1 VDVNTASVSLLSH
14 VAGVN
19 STVAKNIVA
28 YREENGPFRSRA
40 ALKKVPRLGPKAF
53 EQCAGFLRVPD
64 GKDPIENTGVHPESY
79 EAAKAL
85 LNRFSLTPAKAA
97 SGALT
102 ACVEETGYPE
112 LAKELDSKITTILRG
127 SRVSVTQ
134 AAILVALQYADDAGK
149 NSGNADN
156 LRAQLKSYLEDAAQA
171 KSERD
176 FYKRELER
184 IKAVAT
190 VEENNTGRLW

>member
-1 VDVNTASVSLLSH
+1 M
-14 VAGVN
+14 
-19 STVAKNIVA
+19 
-28 YREENGPFRSRA
+28 E
-40 ALKKVPRLGPKAF
+40 KKV
-53 EQCAGFLRVPD
+53 
-64 GKDPIENTGVHPESY
+64 H
-79 EAAKAL
+79 
-85 LNRFSLTPAKAA
+85 SLTIA
-97 SGALT
+97 G
-102 ACVEETGYPE
+102 EEYRIVSDESTEYMQA
-112 LAKELDSKITTILRG
+112 LAKELDQKITSVLRG

-134 AAILVALQYADDAGK
+134 AAILVALQYADEAGK

-190 VEENNTGRLW
+190 VEENNAGRLW